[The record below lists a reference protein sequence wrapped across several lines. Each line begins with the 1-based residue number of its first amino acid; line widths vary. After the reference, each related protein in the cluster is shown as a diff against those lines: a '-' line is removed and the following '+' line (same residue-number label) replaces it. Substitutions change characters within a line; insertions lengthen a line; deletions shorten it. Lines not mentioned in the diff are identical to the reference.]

1 MGQAIAQRTALA
13 IRHPATLVAVVL
25 ATAFGIAVLVH
36 PGTWSTFSAMA
47 GGDKETLRSV
57 IMSFGAFAPIASIAL
72 NVAQAVLAPIP
83 GFVVPFV
90 NGAVFGTWLGML
102 ITWVGGVAAASTC
115 FWIARTFGKR
125 FAERICSQFRLA
137 GEINRKLERH
147 AFVAIIMARLVPG
160 VPFDFLSYFVGLTRV
175 RFLPFVTATA
185 IGSAPHAYLYAFM
198 GNSLEIPLWM
208 GVLMTPV
215 LGLVY
220 AGVKYLIGMFRRMRG
235 SADEV
240 GTDVILVPRP
250 ALARAHAL
258 PAWVAAPL
266 PACRGLRPV
275 TPAAWRLYALPD
287 TALGRPMTSRRRVKR
302 LGGLDF
308 PTPPYTLQLD
318 VV

>member
-1 MGQAIAQRTALA
+1 MLA
-13 IRHPATLVAVVL
+13 A
-25 ATAFGIAVLVH
+25 AFGIAVLVY
-36 PGTWSTFSAMA
+36 PGTWSTFTAMA

-57 IMSFGAFAPIASIAL
+57 IMSFGPFAPIASILL

-90 NGAVFGTWLGML
+90 NGAVFGTWWGML

-125 FAERICSQFRLA
+125 FAERICSQFKIA

-175 RFLPFVTATA
+175 RFVPFAAATA

-208 GVLMTPV
+208 GVLMTPA

-220 AGVKYLIGMFRRMRG
+220 AGVKYLIGMVRRLRTR
-235 SADEV
+235 ADEV
-240 GTDVILVPRP
+240 AADVVLAPRP
-250 ALARAHAL
+250 AVAHGYAL
-258 PAWVAAPL
+258 PGWVAPLSL

-275 TPAAWRLYALPD
+275 TAAAWISL
-287 TALGRPMTSRRRVKR
+287 RPLKHGSWAHIPP
-302 LGGLDF
+302 LAGQ
-308 PTPPYTLQLD
+308 TPSGPERPWQRAPAPSPG
-318 VV
+318 

>member
-1 MGQAIAQRTALA
+1 MLA
-13 IRHPATLVAVVL
+13 AV
-25 ATAFGIAVLVH
+25 FGIAVLVY
-36 PGTWSTFSAMA
+36 PGTWSTFTAMA

-57 IMSFGAFAPIASIAL
+57 IMSFGAFAPLASILL

-90 NGAVFGTWLGML
+90 NGAVFGTWWGML

-125 FAERICSQFRLA
+125 FAERICSQFKIA

-175 RFLPFVTATA
+175 RFVPFAAATA

-208 GVLMTPV
+208 GVLMTPA

-220 AGVKYLIGMFRRMRG
+220 AGVKYVIGMTRRMKG
-235 SADEV
+235 QANDTAAD
-240 GTDVILVPRP
+240 TILAPRP
-250 ALARAHAL
+250 AVAHGFAL
-258 PAWVAAPL
+258 PAWVAPPLL

-275 TPAAWRLYALPD
+275 TAAAWTSIRPLRHGSWAAFDPPLAGQPSSGAGRRPV
-287 TALGRPMTSRRRVKR
+287 TARARAVLG
-302 LGGLDF
+302 
-308 PTPPYTLQLD
+308 
-318 VV
+318 